1 MKFPQLPGLPEASV
15 IPEKIKKMMRIF
27 LIFCCLAGILSSCRS
42 TRKITTVIAKK
53 DSAVLVVVRPED
65 SDSAK
70 SVRATLAGIKA
81 KKIGFTTF
89 SSKVKVE
96 YGDDK
101 NRKLDFSAY
110 IRMKKDSAI
119 WVSIIA
125 ALNIE
130 AFRVMITPDSVTILD
145 KLNRTVQ
152 YKPLSYLQGITQVP
166 FDYQTLEDLIIGNPV
181 YLDKTIISY
190 ADQGEK
196 LSLSTVGDAFKHY
209 ITVAKADLQLLF
221 SKLDDV
227 DMTRSRTA
235 NLAYGEYVAAGNWM
249 FAGLR
254 NITLSEKN
262 KLEIKLDFKQVE
274 FDKPMSFPFSIPKN
288 YRQIN

>member
-1 MKFPQLPGLPEASV
+1 MRKFMILVGLLG
-15 IPEKIKKMMRIF
+15 M
-27 LIFCCLAGILSSCRS
+27 LASCRS

-53 DSAVLVVVRPED
+53 DSAVVVINPAD

-70 SVRATLAGIKA
+70 SVRATLAKINA
-81 KKIGFTTF
+81 KKISFTTF
-89 SSKVKVE
+89 SSKVKVG
-96 YGDDK
+96 YSDD
-101 NRKLDFSAY
+101 NRKLDFSAF

-130 AFRVMITPDSVTILD
+130 AFRVMITPDSVVILD

-152 YKPLSYLQGITQVP
+152 HKPLSYLQGITQVP
-166 FDYQTLEDLIIGNPV
+166 FDYQTLEDLIVGNPV
-181 YLDKTIISY
+181 YLDKTIVSY

-196 LSLSTVGDAFKHY
+196 LSLSTVGEAFKHY
-209 ITVAKADLQLLF
+209 LTVGKADLNLLF

-227 DMTRSRTA
+227 DQTRSRTA
-235 NLAYGEYVAAGNWM
+235 NLAYSEYVTAGSWM

-254 NITLSEKN
+254 NITLSEKT
-262 KLEIKLDFKQVE
+262 KLEINLDFKQVE
-274 FDKPMSFPFSIPKN
+274 FEKPMTFPFSIPKN
-288 YRQIN
+288 YRVIY